1 MTENIY
7 PSTYIDTKKSSFYRV
22 VDKKIIKNISLS
34 TYKEQKRSENAK
46 DWEKNLKILALYLL
60 HCKKELVLLHPDEK
74 NFK

>member
-1 MTENIY
+1 MKNIL
-7 PSTYIDTKKSSFYRV
+7 
-22 VDKKIIKNISLS
+22 KNISLS

-74 NFK
+74 NLKYEIASGLCPSIRLLIINILK